1 MGLCYENG
9 RAVSQ
14 DYVEAVKWY
23 SMAAERG
30 YADAEYRLGICY
42 EEGRG
47 VPINQKKAV
56 QLYTMAAEHGNENA
70 LLKLKSR

>member
-1 MGLCYENG
+1 M
-9 RAVSQ
+9 
-14 DYVEAVKWY
+14 EAAKWY
-23 SMAAERG
+23 AMAAEQG

-70 LLKLKSR
+70 LLKLKQQ